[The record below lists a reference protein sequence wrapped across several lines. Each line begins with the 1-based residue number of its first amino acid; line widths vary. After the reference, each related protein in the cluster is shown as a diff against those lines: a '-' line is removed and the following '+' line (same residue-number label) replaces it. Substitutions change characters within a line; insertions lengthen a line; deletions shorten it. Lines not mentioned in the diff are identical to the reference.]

1 MKVIGLDEQTGFTK
15 EKGCQHGQA
24 ALMAMLR
31 KRSEHNKDTWVLF
44 IDLVKAFDTVNRDC
58 LIDVLAKLGV
68 PPNLVQIIG
77 VMHEKVM
84 VKFEVGDATKEF
96 PSTVG
101 VKQGD
106 NLAPVLFVMFMQVV
120 METVMKKWPAGGFL
134 TYKAKQDGVLHGR
147 DCKTEGDDFDFSS
160 SLYADDAAATFDS
173 REALA
178 EGTETLHQH
187 FVLFGMLMHV
197 GRDGA
202 KSKTEA
208 MFCPAGRRDK
218 SAKIEDDASTRLENI
233 YSAADTSPITVDG
246 NGCVH
251 FCKLFK
257 YLGSFISWDLNDE
270 HEVMDRI
277 QKASRSFGAMNC
289 VFRARNIRYI
299 VKNRLYITLVCS
311 ILLYG
316 SENWCLTQKVMKKLQ
331 NFHAECCRAMSNV
344 SMYRT
349 WKRRI
354 STRAI
359 NERLGLPD
367 ILTIIGQRNMA
378 WLGKMARMPF
388 TCQIRRLLTGYLDS
402 SRRVGS
408 PRMTFGR
415 TFVARYAAMLLA
427 HPAMDR
433 MPSVREAIANSMGLY
448 KGVNDDTEY
457 ISWYDIAL
465 DRKLWEMLTQ
475 LMSSENLSF
484 KLKDLEEP
492 VAELKSK
499 RDDYCKREA
508 EARAAEYNLKL
519 AGLVIPPPPPR
530 HQSTPTPIAP
540 DCVRRSARTRQRSN
554 AGKKSDEGDYQAKL
568 AKWSRKRNAV
578 IKKKELLM
586 KQRRKARSKETEVI
600 LSTMIKVRIE
610 KFSSRVWKTK
620 QRKKAAG
627 GAGADAMCTV
637 S

>member
-1 MKVIGLDEQTGFTK
+1 
-15 EKGCQHGQA
+15 
-24 ALMAMLR
+24 
-31 KRSEHNKDTWVLF
+31 
-44 IDLVKAFDTVNRDC
+44 
-58 LIDVLAKLGV
+58 
-68 PPNLVQIIG
+68 
-77 VMHEKVM
+77 
-84 VKFEVGDATKEF
+84 
-96 PSTVG
+96 
-101 VKQGD
+101 
-106 NLAPVLFVMFMQVV
+106 
-120 METVMKKWPAGGFL
+120 
-134 TYKAKQDGVLHGR
+134 
-147 DCKTEGDDFDFSS
+147 
-160 SLYADDAAATFDS
+160 
-173 REALA
+173 
-178 EGTETLHQH
+178 
-187 FVLFGMLMHV
+187 
-197 GRDGA
+197 
-202 KSKTEA
+202 
-208 MFCPAGRRDK
+208 
-218 SAKIEDDASTRLENI
+218 
-233 YSAADTSPITVDG
+233 
-246 NGCVH
+246 
-251 FCKLFK
+251 
-257 YLGSFISWDLNDE
+257 
-270 HEVMDRI
+270 MDRI

-388 TCQIRRLLTGYLDS
+388 TCQIRRLLTGYLDNN
-402 SRRVGS
+402 RRVGS

-475 LMSSENLSF
+475 LMSSEKLSF

-492 VAELKSK
+492 VAELKRR
-499 RDDYCKREA
+499 RDDYRKRGA
-508 EARAAEYNLKL
+508 ATRAAEHNRKL
-519 AGLVIPPPPPR
+519 ADLIFPLRPP
-530 HQSTPTPIAP
+530 
-540 DCVRRSARTRQRSN
+540 DF
-554 AGKKSDEGDYQAKL
+554 
-568 AKWSRKRNAV
+568 KR
-578 IKKKELLM
+578 
-586 KQRRKARSKETEVI
+586 
-600 LSTMIKVRIE
+600 LSPHLNMSI
-610 KFSSRVWKTK
+610 
-620 QRKKAAG
+620 
-627 GAGADAMCTV
+627 
-637 S
+637 